1 MAESIQQGPES
12 DHHRIPKNLPPI
24 YRHVTTHSSKGK
36 AIFDDSISPSAC
48 WENVPLDPEI
58 PPMASFFL
66 AYATTGFPI
75 DVNPSLA
82 DKNNESRDKIR
93 EPRDIKH
100 YKQKLSDDPLE
111 LIHNDVLLMKFHE
124 MKLTS
129 FIFVSLAT
137 VLRYVDFRPGSPPF
151 MHRTQ
156 SLDYGI
162 VIEGEIELI
171 LDSGETRTLKRGDVC
186 VQRATMHAWRN
197 NSETEWARMV
207 FVLISSTLPSVLEED
222 SSTVVSSL

>member
-1 MAESIQQGPES
+1 MAESIQQAPEP
-12 DHHRIPKNLPPI
+12 DHRRIPKNLPPVH
-24 YRHVTTHSSKGK
+24 RHITTHSSKGK
-36 AIFDDSISPSAC
+36 AIFDDSFSSSAC

-75 DVNPSLA
+75 DVNPSVT
-82 DKNNESRDKIR
+82 DNNNNESRNKKR
-93 EPRDIKH
+93 EPQDIQN

-111 LIHNDVLLMKFHE
+111 LIHNN
-124 MKLTS
+124 
-129 FIFVSLAT
+129 AT
-137 VLRYVDFRPGSPPF
+137 VLRYVDFRPGAPPF
-151 MHRTQ
+151 MHQTQ

-171 LDSGETRTLKRGDVC
+171 LDSGETRTLKRGDAC

-197 NSETEWARMV
+197 TSETEWARMV
-207 FVLISSTLPSVLEED
+207 FVLISSTQPSVLEED
-222 SSTVVSSL
+222 SGTVVSSL

>member
-1 MAESIQQGPES
+1 MAESIHRLSES
-12 DHHRIPKNLPPI
+12 DHQIPKNLPPVH
-24 YRHVTTHSSKGK
+24 RHITTHSSKGK

-48 WENVPLDPEI
+48 WENVSLDPET

-75 DVNPSLA
+75 DVNSSLA
-82 DKNNESRDKIR
+82 DKNNESREKIR
-93 EPRDIKH
+93 EPQDIKY

-111 LIHNDVLLMKFHE
+111 LIRSD
-124 MKLTS
+124 
-129 FIFVSLAT
+129 AT
-137 VLRYVDFRPGSPPF
+137 VLRYVDFRPGSPIF
-151 MHRTQ
+151 MHQTQ

-171 LDSGETRTLKRGDVC
+171 LDSGETRILKRGDVC

-207 FVLISSTLPSVLEED
+207 FILISSTLPSVLDEN